1 MTQHLHLDTHV
12 VVWMYAGEHHRFPGT
27 LRDRLNSNSLRISP
41 MVRLE
46 LTYLY
51 EVGKITDPPDRIIG
65 ELLTTVGLTED
76 TQPFSRVIDVAERVS
91 VTRDPFDRIIIAQ
104 ALAAKNAL
112 ATKDE
117 RILAAYPEQTVWE

>member
-1 MTQHLHLDTHV
+1 
-12 VVWMYAGEHHRFPGT
+12 MYAGEHHRFPGT